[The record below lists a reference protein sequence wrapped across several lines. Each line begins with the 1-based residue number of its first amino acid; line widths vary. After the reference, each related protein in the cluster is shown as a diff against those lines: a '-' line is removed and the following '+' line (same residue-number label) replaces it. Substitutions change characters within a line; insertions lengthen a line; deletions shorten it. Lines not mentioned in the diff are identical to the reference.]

1 MSRPADKSDRRGP
14 PTPAGV
20 ELVHLPARRRL
31 APAVA
36 VVILS
41 IGLIGV
47 AWWKPWAST
56 DRMASV
62 SASAPSRAISAP
74 GSAAA
79 ARPGS
84 IASPGTASA
93 AASSGGPVFLGLDL
107 GRMGDR
113 VRRDGWGVAVAS
125 VPEAAIGPTGSGSG
139 GSITPDVAWST
150 ISPGSRAP
158 GPTLVGP
165 GHATVAIA
173 VTWPRG
179 VVARRVRL
187 EYLGPVAGS
196 AATFGPRER
205 RTVALSAALPALL
218 APVPADW
225 RASAGYV
232 PPRLERSSG
241 TFFLSPAAVVDAR
254 IDWSVNGWAGGAYA
268 FRIEASDGTI
278 VRLPFRLGG

>member
-1 MSRPADKSDRRGP
+1 MSHPADDSDRRAP
-14 PTPAGV
+14 PAPAGV

-36 VVILS
+36 VVGLS

-56 DRMASV
+56 DRA
-62 SASAPSRAISAP
+62 AGISTAAP
-74 GSAAA
+74 GSVAP

-125 VPEAAIGPTGSGSG
+125 VPDAAIGPTGSGSG
-139 GSITPDVAWST
+139 GAITPDVAWST

-158 GPTLVGP
+158 GPTLVGA

-173 VTWPRG
+173 VTWPLG

-205 RTVALSAALPALL
+205 RTVPLSAALPALL

-268 FRIEASDGTI
+268 FRVEASDGTI

>member
-1 MSRPADKSDRRGP
+1 
-14 PTPAGV
+14 
-20 ELVHLPARRRL
+20 
-31 APAVA
+31 
-36 VVILS
+36 
-41 IGLIGV
+41 
-47 AWWKPWAST
+47 
-56 DRMASV
+56 MASV

-150 ISPGSRAP
+150 ILAGESRTGADARRRGSRD
-158 GPTLVGP
+158 GGHRGRP
-165 GHATVAIA
+165 GHAAS
-173 VTWPRG
+173 WP
-179 VVARRVRL
+179 
-187 EYLGPVAGS
+187 AGS
-196 AATFGPRER
+196 ASNTSDRPPGRLRRSVPRER
-205 RTVALSAALPALL
+205 RTVPLSAALPALL

>member
-1 MSRPADKSDRRGP
+1 MSRPAGKSDRRAP
-14 PTPAGV
+14 PMPAGV

-47 AWWKPWAST
+47 ASWKPWAST
-56 DRMASV
+56 DRA
-62 SASAPSRAISAP
+62 AGISTAAP

-79 ARPGS
+79 TRPGS
-84 IASPGTASA
+84 TASPGAASA

-125 VPEAAIGPTGSGSG
+125 VPVAAIGPTGSGPG

-158 GPTLVGP
+158 GPTLVGA

-187 EYLGPVAGS
+187 DYLGPVAGS

-205 RTVALSAALPALL
+205 RTVPLSAALPALL

-241 TFFLSPAAVVDAR
+241 TFFLSPAAVVDAQ